1 MKYYVEG
8 DSISVDYCGE
18 DLSASTTGKVVY
30 ADKEHL
36 IVRFEF
42 CNPFAADGLNR
53 KGLSEDDISQLNG
66 IDIESFRKNE
76 YDVFIDLKSPHTY
89 LPNDIFG
96 DFKAAIRPEDIYW
109 NNIVLDEP
117 INNYIVVE
125 KDGKYNFIDVNNDDY
140 ISDLWFDRVINWTS
154 QKYTIVQLED
164 TCYLISLGKGFNEE
178 DYLYV
183 THLTPTPM
191 SSRPKPHP
199 HPKLQNRKPQR
210 HFGGFK
216 EIFRVNE
223 LTVKDI
229 VYKTVCK
236 IEDRWY
242 LTHSLR
248 EPWARRWRDI
258 YYKRDREATVKMDR
272 QWWYFMFTTFA
283 CAELSIGQAN
293 GKYGFFPLMSHM
305 GMQDAEYYAKD
316 YPFIYDE
323 YKIYESDTVRQH
335 THIDNAYSYIAVRE
349 DDKWGLLKITGM
361 PTMTLE
367 RVAESKYLDP
377 DTMFSELGIE
387 VPEIQDEPALR
398 EETDE

>member
-53 KGLSEDDISQLNG
+53 KGLSEDDVSQLNG

-76 YDVFIDLKSPHTY
+76 YDVFIDMKSPHTY
-89 LPNDIFG
+89 LPNDIFR
-96 DFKAAIRPEDIYW
+96 DNKAAIRPEDIYW

-164 TCYLISLGKGFNEE
+164 TCYLIKKYKYANEE
-178 DYLYV
+178 DYLFV
-183 THLTPTPM
+183 TNLTPKPV
-191 SSRPKPHP
+191 SSRPNPHP
-199 HPKLQNRKPQR
+199 RRLNQSPRR
-210 HFGGFK
+210 RSDGFK
-216 EIFRVNE
+216 GIFGVNE
-223 LTVKDI
+223 RTVKDI

-272 QWWYFMFTTFA
+272 QWWYCMFTTFA

-305 GMQDAEYYAKD
+305 GMQDAEYYAED

-367 RVAESKYLDP
+367 QVAESKYP
-377 DTMFSELGIE
+377 DIETMFSDLGIKL
-387 VPEIQDEPALR
+387 PENADSPCLR
-398 EETDE
+398 EQTDE

>member
-1 MKYYVEG
+1 MKHYVEG
-8 DSISVDYCGE
+8 DLISVNYCGE
-18 DLSASTTGKVVY
+18 DLSASTTGKVVF
-30 ADKEHL
+30 ANKEHL

-42 CNPFAADGLNR
+42 CNPLAARSLNR
-53 KGLSEDDISQLNG
+53 NGLSEDDISQLS

-76 YDVFIDLKSPHTY
+76 YDVFIDIKSPHTY
-89 LPNDIFG
+89 LPNGIFS
-96 DFKAAIRPEDIYW
+96 DNKAAIRPEDIYW
-109 NNIVLDEP
+109 GNVVLDEP
-117 INNYIVVE
+117 INDYTIVE

-164 TCYLISLGKGFNEE
+164 TCYLIKKYKDANKE

-191 SSRPKPHP
+191 SSRPTPHP
-199 HPKLQNRKPQR
+199 HPRLQNRRPQR

-216 EIFRVNE
+216 DIFRVNE
-223 LTVKDI
+223 RTVKDI
-229 VYKTVCK
+229 VYKTACK

-248 EPWARRWRDI
+248 EPWTRKWRSI
-258 YYKRDREATVKMDR
+258 YYKRDKEATIKMDR

-305 GMQDAEYYAKD
+305 GMQDADYFAEE

-323 YKIYESDTVRQH
+323 YKIYESDTIHQH
-335 THIDNAYSYIAVRE
+335 THVDNAYSYIAVRE
-349 DDKWGLLKITGM
+349 GNKWGLMKITGM
-361 PTMTLE
+361 PTMKLE
-367 RVAESKYLDP
+367 RVAESKYPNPAAMLSD
-377 DTMFSELGIE
+377 LGIAIHE
-387 VPEIQDEPALR
+387 NPYGPSLI
-398 EETDE
+398 EEKER